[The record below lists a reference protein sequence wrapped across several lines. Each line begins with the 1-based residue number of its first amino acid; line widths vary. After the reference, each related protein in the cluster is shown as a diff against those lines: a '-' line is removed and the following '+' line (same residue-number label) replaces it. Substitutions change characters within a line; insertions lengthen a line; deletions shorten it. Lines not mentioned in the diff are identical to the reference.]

1 MEPLFY
7 LNKALG
13 GVMGVNA
20 ISETMGILQF
30 RIGHSDA
37 GYLPTNFLHFFLFK
51 NHGNK
56 ISLKLNKV
64 I

>member
-1 MEPLFY
+1 MKPLFY

-30 RIGHSDA
+30 RIRHSDA
-37 GYLPTNFLHFFLFK
+37 GYLPTSFYSFFIL
-51 NHGNK
+51 K
-56 ISLKLNKV
+56 IMRRKFP
-64 I
+64 

>member
-7 LNKALG
+7 LNKVLG

-30 RIGHSDA
+30 RIRHSDA
-37 GYLPTNFLHFFLFK
+37 GYWPTSFYSFFYL
-51 NHGNK
+51 K
-56 ISLKLNKV
+56 IMEIKV
-64 I
+64 P

>member
-30 RIGHSDA
+30 RIRHSDA
-37 GYLPTNFLHFFLFK
+37 GYLPTSSYSFFLF
-51 NHGNK
+51 
-56 ISLKLNKV
+56 
-64 I
+64 